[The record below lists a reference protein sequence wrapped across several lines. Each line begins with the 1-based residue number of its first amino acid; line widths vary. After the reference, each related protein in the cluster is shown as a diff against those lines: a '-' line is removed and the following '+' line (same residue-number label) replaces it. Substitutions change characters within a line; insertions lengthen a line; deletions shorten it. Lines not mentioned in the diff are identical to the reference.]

1 MNLGESR
8 NELDNGGN
16 GASLSPRL
24 ASLPRYTA
32 KAIEQLMDTM
42 LAALRSDTGAIWVEH
57 EHSVYT
63 LVVRN
68 VSIQNLQLLQQM
80 TRTRAPSSPVVLQ
93 SQGQSYAVSC
103 TGYPLLRVYVALK
116 VEKIGSLHHR
126 LMPRFAR
133 LAQSILQA
141 NNSPIGTPAE
151 DPSYQAYRVIVENS
165 LRRLC
170 ELMQAAG
177 CTLLWF
183 SSWNNSWH
191 RFAIGSVPN
200 WL

>member
-1 MNLGESR
+1 MNLGETR

-16 GASLSPRL
+16 GASVSPRL

-57 EHSVYT
+57 ENSVYT

-80 TRTRAPSSPVVLQ
+80 TRTRAQSSPVVLQ
-93 SQGQSYAVSC
+93 SQGQTYAVSC
-103 TGYPLLRVYVALK
+103 GGYPLLRVYVAVK
-116 VEKIGSLHHR
+116 VEKIGAVHRR

-133 LAQSILQA
+133 LAQ
-141 NNSPIGTPAE
+141 TYPADE
-151 DPSYQAYRVIVENS
+151 QVADRNAFGGPQSSGISRHRGEVTETAMRTVASNRMHDVVVLIVE
-165 LRRLC
+165 
-170 ELMQAAG
+170 
-177 CTLLWF
+177 
-183 SSWNNSWH
+183 
-191 RFAIGSVPN
+191 
-200 WL
+200 